1 MTSYSLGPALVIVS
15 TLGLP
20 GALSPQRRRGSV
32 KASEVI
38 KGDKVGARGANE
50 RAASCS
56 SLGEKE
62 YGGAARRRKSR
73 DMRIRSVRG
82 PGLHQG
88 VLSTARRGVRRVI
101 AQDSEHKRG
110 PSPLGRLSS
119 VALTKNSEP

>member
-38 KGDKVGARGANE
+38 KGDKVGAREANG

-56 SLGEKE
+56 SLGERE

-73 DMRIRSVRG
+73 DMQIRSVRG

-88 VLSTARRGVRRVI
+88 VVSIARGGVRRVSLRT
-101 AQDSEHKRG
+101 QNTRG
-110 PSPLGRLSS
+110 GCPHW
-119 VALTKNSEP
+119 VA